1 MHRCFSRSLAVLWT
15 PCVNPAND
23 AAVRSVV
30 GYVIQNDCVFFTA
43 AAGGC
48 KGKALEILQV
58 CEI

>member
-1 MHRCFSRSLAVLWT
+1 M
-15 PCVNPAND
+15 NPAND

-30 GYVIQNDCVFFTA
+30 GHVIQNDCVFFTA

-48 KGKALEILQV
+48 KGNALEILQV